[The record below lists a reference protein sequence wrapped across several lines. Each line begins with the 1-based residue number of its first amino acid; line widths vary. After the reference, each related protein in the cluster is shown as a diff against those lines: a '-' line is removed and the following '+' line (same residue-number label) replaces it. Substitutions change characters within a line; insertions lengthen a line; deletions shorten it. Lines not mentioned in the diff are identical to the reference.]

1 MLTYHF
7 LNYKITVDP
16 IYAFQLLNHM
26 WATEP
31 VGTLSIC
38 ITVTGILLTVGLK
51 LFDIAWEVFKERSR
65 SGKLRIEL
73 SAAQNMHGQAALLVV
88 VSNIGKEPV
97 VVRDIG
103 YARCRFLLGREFTPI
118 NAPDSQL
125 PHALNARDLVQVTVP
140 DELDELLKIAER
152 FQVKDSLGK
161 IWDAPESE
169 IRKVKRQLRMLE
181 STQARAEILSQ
192 LQSDPSLPSQ
202 N

>member
-1 MLTYHF
+1 MLAYQL
-7 LNYKITVDP
+7 LNYKISVDP
-16 IYAFQLLNHM
+16 VYALQLLNHM

-38 ITVTGILLTVGLK
+38 ITFTGIVLTLSLK
-51 LFDIAWEVFKERSR
+51 MLDILWDIFKERSR

-73 SAAQNMHGQAALLVV
+73 SAAQNLHGQSALVVV
-88 VSNIGKEPV
+88 VSNAGKEPL

-103 YARCRFLLGREFTPI
+103 YAKRRLLFGNEFIPITP
-118 NAPDSQL
+118 PDAQL

-140 DELDELLKIAER
+140 DELDELFKMADR

-161 IWDAPESE
+161 LWDAPDSE
-169 IRKVKRQLRMLE
+169 IRKAKRQLKLLE
-181 STQARAEILSQ
+181 SNQAQTQFINHLKSD
-192 LQSDPSLPSQ
+192 QSISTS

>member
-1 MLTYHF
+1 MFAFHF

-38 ITVTGILLTVGLK
+38 ITVTGILLTLSFK
-51 LFDIAWEVFKERSR
+51 LFDIVWDIFKERSR
-65 SGKLRIEL
+65 SGRLRIEL

-88 VSNIGKEPV
+88 VSNVGKEPV

-103 YARCRFLLGREFTPI
+103 YARHRLLLGREFIPIHTPD
-118 NAPDSQL
+118 AKF

-140 DELDELLKIAER
+140 DELDELVKIAER

-161 IWDAPESE
+161 IWDTPDSE

-181 STQARAEILSQ
+181 SAQVRAEIISQ
-192 LQSDPSLPSQ
+192 LQSDPSMPSQ